1 MRTEPRA
8 HFTLVA
14 LVGLTGFV
22 ISLWVH
28 VLTYLGIALQ
38 EHTSAVWLLHV
49 GLFPPFFVMVIRLQR
64 WNTGSSWF
72 RTGFRWRDL
81 AAYLPGWAIVSV
93 VGLFGYA
100 FVNFLL
106 ATSHLPA
113 GAGATVTFGSD
124 APAGSH
130 LQAIYTARAFSG
142 HWLIFYW
149 VPALFFLY
157 VPANARP
164 EPDQERQA
172 GAAA

>member
-8 HFTLVA
+8 HFTPLA
-14 LVGLTGFV
+14 LVGLTGFAV
-22 ISLWVH
+22 SLWVH

-49 GLFPPFFVMVIRLQR
+49 GLFPPSFVMVIRLQR
-64 WNTGSSWF
+64 WSTGSWWF
-72 RTGFRWRDL
+72 RTGFRWREL
-81 AAYLPGWAIVSV
+81 AAYLPAWAIFSV

-113 GAGATVTFGSD
+113 GVGATATVESGAAT
-124 APAGSH
+124 GSH
-130 LQAIYTARAFSG
+130 LQAVYTARAFSG
-142 HWLIFYW
+142 HWLIFYGL
-149 VPALFFLY
+149 PALFFLY

-164 EPDQERQA
+164 DPDQERQA